1 MPDDELF
8 NSLEER
14 LRDDARELLGEAP
27 PKPLIADFHDT
38 FKRRRRR
45 RRAVQTLGVASAAV
59 LVGLAGVRW
68 LHWQGHDDETQP
80 VAATRV
86 EAPDKAHA
94 TSRWSARFDCPAPTR
109 NAQTP
114 RPGAL
119 AIGVWVAR
127 PRPDGKTELVPG
139 LYVPEQATPIDSQD
153 WSPAERLAVSRLL
166 GPQANFSRHKTI

>member
-14 LRDDARELLGEAP
+14 LRDESRGLLGEAP
-27 PKPLIADFHDT
+27 PTPLITNLHHRFV
-38 FKRRRRR
+38 RRRRR
-45 RRAVQTLGVASAAV
+45 RVVQIVGVASAAL

-68 LHWQGHDDETQP
+68 IRHRPSDGELRP
-80 VAATRV
+80 VAGVEKPTEHTPQAGGPRRAIVLRATR
-86 EAPDKAHA
+86 EARAL
-94 TSRWSARFDCPAPTR
+94 
-109 NAQTP
+109 

-139 LYVPEQATPIDSQD
+139 LYVPEQAEPLDSQS
-153 WSPAERLAVSRLL
+153 WSQAERLAVSRFL
-166 GPQANFSRHKTI
+166 GPEANPSRHKTI

>member
-27 PKPLIADFHDT
+27 PKSLIVEFHDT

-45 RRAVQTLGVASAAV
+45 RRIVQAFGVASAAV

-68 LHWQGHDDETQP
+68 LHWQGHDDKTQP
-80 VAATRV
+80 VAATHVDIPTKHTPQAGGPLGSIVLR
-86 EAPDKAHA
+86 
-94 TSRWSARFDCPAPTR
+94 PAR

-139 LYVPEQATPIDSQD
+139 LYVPEQTTPIDSQD

-166 GPQANFSRHKTI
+166 GPQANFSHHKTI